1 MNCIGGVIVGM
12 FASNVVDRGF
22 EPRPNQKPKT
32 IKFTDFIEFSTQ
44 NYTPCSIFVDTN
56 S

>member
-12 FASNVVDRGF
+12 FASNVVDRWS
-22 EPRPNQKPKT
+22 NQKPKT